1 MAFQSLYP
9 RLDRTTAVNTDRVTL
24 AAMIF
29 AVMFGQVALY
39 PGVPELVAALG
50 ANTTLDASTW
60 FLAAEYAG
68 FVLFAGVWGALSD
81 AGGRRVPFIVAGA
94 LGGVASYAL
103 LVGLAWFTEIGFTT
117 MLLVRFVEGSFTI
130 GAFSLS
136 ITMLM
141 DMEGGHGRNMGA
153 AGIAIGSG
161 TALGAPLGGQ
171 LSAVGP
177 LVPLVVAA
185 ILLCLVA
192 LLAIRLS
199 DRTVE
204 SRRGGIGAALSG
216 LADRPALGLPY
227 LFGFADRFT
236 AGFFALVG
244 TLYFRQTFGLDAGT
258 AGLVLGLFFAPF
270 ALGQYPMGRLSDRI
284 GRLLPV
290 VAGSVLYGG
299 AVLAVYLA
307 PTIEIAGAMMVLL
320 GIAGALVAPSTMA
333 LVTDLATDR
342 GTAMGGFNVF
352 GSLGFLVGTVG
363 GGAIA
368 DSFGFGAAFLA
379 AAALEAGV
387 VIVTLPLLVRLDV
400 PRGVL
405 FGDHDSA

>member
-1 MAFQSLYP
+1 M
-9 RLDRTTAVNTDRVTL
+9 NTDRATL

-29 AVMFGQVALY
+29 AVLFGQVALY

-50 ANTTLDASTW
+50 AQTTLDASTW

-81 AGGRRVPFIVAGA
+81 AGGRRTRFIVAGA

-103 LVGLAWFTEIGFTT
+103 LVGLAWFTELGFTT
-117 MLLVRFVEGSFTI
+117 MLLVRFIEGSFTI

-185 ILLCLVA
+185 GLLCLVA
-192 LLAIRLS
+192 LLAVGLS
-199 DRTVE
+199 DRTIE

-307 PTIEIAGAMMVLL
+307 PTIEIAGVTMVFL
-320 GIAGALVAPSTMA
+320 GIAGALVAPATMA

-387 VIVTLPLLVRLDV
+387 VIVTFPLLVRLDV
-400 PRGVL
+400 PRNVL

>member
-1 MAFQSLYP
+1 
-9 RLDRTTAVNTDRVTL
+9 
-24 AAMIF
+24 MIF

-39 PGVPELVAALG
+39 PGVPELVAALD
-50 ANTTLDASTW
+50 AQTTLDASTW

-81 AGGRRVPFIVAGA
+81 AGGRRSRFIVAGA

-103 LVGLAWFTEIGFTT
+103 LVGLAWFTELGFTT

-185 ILLCLVA
+185 GLLCLVA
-192 LLAIRLS
+192 LLAVRLS
-199 DRTVE
+199 ERTVE

-290 VAGSVLYGG
+290 VAGSVLYGS

-307 PTIEIAGAMMVLL
+307 PTIEIASATMVLL
-320 GIAGALVAPSTMA
+320 GIAGALVAPATMA

-400 PRGVL
+400 PRSVL
-405 FGDHDSA
+405 LGDHDSA